1 MLNFFITYLPFLIVL
16 IVSALCLLLVLDINK
31 IKNNGLLSL
40 NKLNCLMSSQ
50 LLKSKQITQ
59 NIILLED
66 IEKALLKRFII
77 INTEIL
83 SIQKIIFE
91 L

>member
-1 MLNFFITYLPFLIVL
+1 
-16 IVSALCLLLVLDINK
+16 
-31 IKNNGLLSL
+31 
-40 NKLNCLMSSQ
+40 MSSQ

-66 IEKALLKRFII
+66 IEKVLLKRFII

>member
-66 IEKALLKRFII
+66 IEKVLLKRFII